1 MVCCPSSVQLDSDIT
16 SCMGGTPRTNRVFFL
31 LLRVIFATLLLFSGF
46 GLKTRDRSEL
56 PVSVFRES
64 FKLLNYVRFV
74 FCKSFIKKGSVIKF
88 TNKNSLF
95 VITSVRQ
102 QCTYRYKCTTVFFF
116 FFSPFLLMSILYSAL
131 WWGII

>member
-1 MVCCPSSVQLDSDIT
+1 MVCCPSSVQQDSDIT

-64 FKLLNYVRFV
+64 FKLLNYVHFV
-74 FCKSFIKKGSVIKF
+74 FCKSFIKKGSVITKF

-102 QCTYRYKCTTVFFF
+102 QCIYRDKCTTVVFF
-116 FFSPFLLMSILYSAL
+116 FFSHPFS
-131 WWGII
+131 

>member
-1 MVCCPSSVQLDSDIT
+1 MVCCPSSVQLDSDII

-31 LLRVIFATLLLFSGF
+31 LLRVIIATLLLFSGF

-56 PVSVFRES
+56 PVSVLRES
-64 FKLLNYVRFV
+64 FKLLNCVRFV
-74 FCKSFIKKGSVIKF
+74 FCKSFIKKGSVMTKV

-102 QCTYRYKCTTVFFF
+102 QCLYRYKCTTVVCFFPL
-116 FFSPFLLMSILYSAL
+116 FFSFLTLSPDVDIT
-131 WWGII
+131 